1 MLTIGGR
8 ESLIFGQISTLLKI
22 GKNSFEISAQVLE
35 FSEQDI
41 ILGKDFLENTGAI
54 VNFGSY

>member
-8 ESLIFGQISTLLKI
+8 ESLIFGQISTLLNI
-22 GKNSFEISAQVLE
+22 GKNSFETNAQVLE